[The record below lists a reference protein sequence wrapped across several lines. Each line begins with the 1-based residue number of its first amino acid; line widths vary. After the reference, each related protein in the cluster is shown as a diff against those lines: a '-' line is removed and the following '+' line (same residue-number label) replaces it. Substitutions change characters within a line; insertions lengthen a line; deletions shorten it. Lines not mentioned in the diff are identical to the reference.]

1 MSDWPSS
8 SSYLVQSFFVT
19 WGVKRRIW
27 CCCKYW
33 RFVQNLIAC
42 VNFEPCFKGQRWIVC
57 THASHSWGT
66 WKLMSCCNGAKHS
79 DFVCF
84 VQKKQQPR
92 EFLVCFMQKI
102 WEFHAHFISCVY
114 PLLPPQYRKCVVC
127 LSVCVLCFGGIFPD
141 NLTANTTVCVCLG
154 CSKRLWQQH
163 LGLLFSKEGEGR
175 EEGGHWFFMLKRF
188 HLQSVPSQCSW
199 WGPVHWITLYA
210 LGLLAL
216 LTEG

>member
-1 MSDWPSS
+1 MFKLKWFLEGVSELKLCTSDVW
-8 SSYLVQSFFVT
+8 LTQFVILLGAKFFFVT

-42 VNFEPCFKGQRWIVC
+42 VNFEACFKGQRWIVC

-66 WKLMSCCNGAKHS
+66 WKLMSCCNGTKHS
-79 DFVCF
+79 DFACF

-92 EFLVCFMQKI
+92 EFLVCFMQEI

-127 LSVCVLCFGGIFPD
+127 LSVCVLCWGHLPRQSD
-141 NLTANTTVCVCLG
+141 CQHYCVCV
-154 CSKRLWQQH
+154 S
-163 LGLLFSKEGEGR
+163 GL
-175 EEGGHWFFMLKRF
+175 
-188 HLQSVPSQCSW
+188 
-199 WGPVHWITLYA
+199 
-210 LGLLAL
+210 
-216 LTEG
+216 